1 MLLIYKRVAVY
12 DNNFY
17 RVIVCL

>member
-1 MLLIYKRVAVY
+1 MVAVY